1 MRTLIIVVG
10 MVVGLFLAY
19 QASAMGDA
27 VVADLGAGAIG
38 VYLWRQG
45 MKGGSL
51 ALVGLVSG
59 LIVLGVAA
67 AATRRDAR
75 AAHWASTPGT
85 IGWAAPICHAGVSP
99 STPYRS
105 EPPTTVCM
113 SRIYYGYRVGDRD
126 YTGTRVT
133 FNDLLLH
140 DLDWNW
146 EAKYEDNRHVT
157 VRYDPTDPAV
167 AVLEP
172 RTPGRTLLWVVGV
185 WFTLGLGYAFVTNR
199 EGAGDAS

>member
-75 AAHWASTPGT
+75 AAH
-85 IGWAAPICHAGVSP
+85 
-99 STPYRS
+99 
-105 EPPTTVCM
+105 
-113 SRIYYGYRVGDRD
+113 
-126 YTGTRVT
+126 
-133 FNDLLLH
+133 
-140 DLDWNW
+140 
-146 EAKYEDNRHVT
+146 
-157 VRYDPTDPAV
+157 
-167 AVLEP
+167 
-172 RTPGRTLLWVVGV
+172 
-185 WFTLGLGYAFVTNR
+185 
-199 EGAGDAS
+199 